1 MKLLKQ
7 MPHLV
12 ALYRV
17 HIGLLLNLIH
27 IQVHTPSKHHPHNQ
41 NRMDIEGIYVKLPD
55 LVSALAQLLKEKLGL
70 KASVRYS
77 PLELMIVLE

>member
-41 NRMDIEGIYVKLPD
+41 NRMDTEGIYVKLPD
-55 LVSALAQLLKEKLGL
+55 PVSAQAKEKIGL
-70 KASVRYS
+70 KASVRYY
-77 PLELMIVLE
+77 PLELTIVLE